1 MLCAVLFITHA
12 LQRVLLRLLLLP
24 ASTSFTAFALNEPI
38 SNLPHPPPSC
48 FEQTLLLKPRSPF
61 ALSLPLRP
69 PPPLL
74 PLSCHELGQYF
85 VVRRIPSTFSPF
97 VDILVSFRD
106 MYHCIIDY
114 KTRSS

>member
-1 MLCAVLFITHA
+1 
-12 LQRVLLRLLLLP
+12 
-24 ASTSFTAFALNEPI
+24 
-38 SNLPHPPPSC
+38 
-48 FEQTLLLKPRSPF
+48 
-61 ALSLPLRP
+61 
-69 PPPLL
+69 L